1 MAEEDEK
8 EVDMIDRKVQQEL
21 REKYSPD
28 GSLLRRGQLRMLE
41 ILKAVDK
48 ICRAHDIPYWLSSGT
63 LLGAVRHGGFIPWDD
78 DLDIEMLRDDYLRLL
93 PLLREELPEQYMLH
107 DRSTDK
113 DYPHLYAKV
122 RDKHSCIEESFAFE
136 MKHKGC
142 FIDIFPLERS
152 PYALYR
158 IANRLYVN
166 LCHHKV
172 YKHRWLYNFNYAVL
186 TRVVFPLFRGCVSLF
201 HKGSNYHHTFGMIY
215 KAERC
220 VADIFPLVEIPFED
234 SIFYAPKSAHSY
246 LSRMFGDYMQLPKE
260 IAVHGNIKWIDTP
273 L

>member
-1 MAEEDEK
+1 
-8 EVDMIDRKVQQEL
+8 MIQQDIQQQL
-21 REKYSPD
+21 RERYNPE
-28 GSLLRRGQLRMLE
+28 GSLLRKGQMRMLD

-78 DLDIEMLRDDYLRLL
+78 DLDIEMLREDYLRLL
-93 PLLREELPEQYMLH
+93 PLLRKELPEQFMLH
-107 DRSTDK
+107 DRVTDK

-122 RDKHSCIEESFAFE
+122 RDKNSCIEEDSAVE
-136 MKHKGC
+136 MKYKGC
-142 FIDIFPLERS
+142 FIDIFLLEKS
-152 PYALYR
+152 PYPLYR

-172 YKHRWLYNFNYAVL
+172 RRYRWLYNLNYSFL
-186 TRVVFPLFRGCVSLF
+186 TRILFPLFRKWVSLF

-220 VADIFPLVEIPFED
+220 PEDLFPLTEIPFED
-234 SIFYAPKSAHSY
+234 GIFYAPMNAHHY
-246 LSRMFGDYMQLPKE
+246 LTRMFGDYMQLPQE
-260 IAVHGNIKWIDTP
+260 ITVHGNIKWIDSP

>member
-1 MAEEDEK
+1 
-8 EVDMIDRKVQQEL
+8 MIDRKVQQEL

-28 GSLLRRGQLRMLE
+28 GSLLRRGQLRMLD

-93 PLLREELPEQYMLH
+93 PLLREELPEQYMLQ

-186 TRVVFPLFRGCVSLF
+186 TRVVFPLFRGYVSLF

-215 KAERC
+215 KAERS